1 MVNRC
6 LLICAMAF
14 LVGCATLPK
23 DFSATPSTAIS
34 QDENTALKSALQP
47 SLNTHSGLSGFY
59 LLDEAKDA
67 FLSRIAMADAAEKTI
82 DAQYFIW
89 AGDAAGIIL
98 MDRLIKAADRGVRV
112 RILLDDVTSHGKDMG
127 LGALNKHPLIEI
139 RVFNPLGH
147 RYTGNVSRSLS
158 MAFHVGRMTRR
169 MHNKLFA
176 ADNQVAIVGGR
187 NIADDYFGLS
197 KKSNFRDMDLM
208 AVGPMVR
215 EASAKFDEFWN
226 CSWSVP
232 MEVLGVKPPTQ
243 KQYDKMMGRI
253 QKYFAAEFKKF
264 PYPLD
269 FSREAVMSE
278 LKKKRSQFVWAKAEV
293 VGDPPGKS
301 WAPSEPGKTR
311 STVAARVTEVAQ
323 ESKSDILLCSP
334 YLIMSPGAIEK
345 IGEFKKDG
353 VRVRILTNS
362 MMSTDALPVVAH
374 YKGLREKLIEAG
386 VDLYEMRPDAE
397 NSSRH
402 SAFTQ
407 ARHSLHAKV
416 AVFDRQDVFVGTYN
430 IDPRSENLNTE
441 VGLLVHSPT
450 LSEQVAQSLEDDLGP
465 KNSWTLELTPQKEL
479 LWKGEK
485 DGKEIVFK
493 KDPYAGFWKR
503 FWAGF
508 LSILPIKE
516 QL

>member
-1 MVNRC
+1 MITRC
-6 LLICAMAF
+6 LSFLAIAL

-23 DFSATPSTAIS
+23 DFPATPSTAIS
-34 QDENTALKSALQP
+34 QDENTVLKSALQP
-47 SLNTHSGLSGFY
+47 SLNAHAGLSGFY
-59 LLDEAKDA
+59 LLDEARDA
-67 FLSRIAMADAAEKTI
+67 FLARIALADTAEKTI

-89 AGDAAGIIL
+89 SGDAAGIIL

-112 RILLDDVTSHGKDMG
+112 RILLDDITSHGKDMG
-127 LGALNKHPLIEI
+127 LGAINKHPLIEI

-147 RYTGNVSRSLS
+147 RYVGNVSRTLS
-158 MAFHVGRMTRR
+158 MMFHVGRMTRR

-176 ADNQVAIVGGR
+176 VDNQVAIVGGR

-208 AVGPMVR
+208 AVGPTVG
-215 EASAKFDEFWN
+215 EASTKFDEFWN

-243 KQYDKMMGRI
+243 KQYDKMMVQI
-253 QKYFAAEFKKF
+253 QKYFAKEFKKF

-269 FSREAVMSE
+269 FSREAIMGE
-278 LKKKRSQFVWAKAEV
+278 LEKIRSQFIWAKAEV
-293 VGDPPGKS
+293 VGDSPGKS
-301 WAPSEPGKTR
+301 WESSVLGKTR
-311 STVAARVTEVAQ
+311 STVAARVTTVAK
-323 ESKSDILLCSP
+323 EAKSDILLCSP
-334 YLIMSPGAIEK
+334 YLIMSPESINK
-345 IGEFKKDG
+345 IGEFVKEG

-374 YKGLREKLIEAG
+374 YKGLREKLIEADVG
-386 VDLYEMRPDAE
+386 LYEMRPDAE
-397 NSSRH
+397 NSPRH

-441 VGLLVHSPT
+441 VGVLVHSSV
-450 LSEQVAQSLEDDLGP
+450 LSEQVAKSLEEDLRSV
-465 KNSWTLELTPQKEL
+465 NSWTLELNPKKEL
-479 LWKGEK
+479 RWKGEK
-485 DGKEIVFK
+485 DGKEIEFK

-503 FWAGF
+503 FWVGF
-508 LSILPIKE
+508 LSILPIKD